1 MVHHVPMVDARTS
14 SRSARL
20 AVWLAFAISVAGTSA
35 LLASGLG
42 NRFALWGLRVTFGL
56 LAAGAWAGAAGALLC
71 VAAIALAWRIGM
83 RRAIPALVLGV
94 AAGAVSFGVPWTMQR
109 DAQRLPPI
117 HDISTDT
124 ADPPQFVALAA
135 LRRASPNGAAYAGGA
150 LAEAQQK
157 AYPDILPLAIGAHP
171 AAAYRRCL
179 EAARALGWQI
189 VLADPKALRIEAT
202 ARTPFFGFKD
212 DIVIRVTPLGAAS
225 RVDIRSAS
233 RVGESD
239 LGVNARR
246 IRAFYREMARK
257 G

>member
-1 MVHHVPMVDARTS
+1 MVHHWPMVDSRNS
-14 SRSARL
+14 PRSARL
-20 AVWLAFAISVAGTSA
+20 AVWLAFAIAVAGASA

-42 NRFALWGLRVTFGL
+42 NRLGVWGLHVTFGL

-94 AAGAVSFGVPWTMQR
+94 AAGAVSFGVPWAMQR
-109 DAQRLPPI
+109 DAQRVPPI

-124 ADPPQFVALAA
+124 VNPPQFVALAA
-135 LRRASPNGAAYAGGA
+135 LRRVSPDGAAYPGA
-150 LAEAQQK
+150 AAAEAQRK
-157 AYPDILPLAIGAHP
+157 AYPDILPLALGAHP

-189 VLADPKALRIEAT
+189 ALADPQALRIEAT
-202 ARTPFFGFKD
+202 DTTRFFGFKD

-233 RVGESD
+233 RAGQSD